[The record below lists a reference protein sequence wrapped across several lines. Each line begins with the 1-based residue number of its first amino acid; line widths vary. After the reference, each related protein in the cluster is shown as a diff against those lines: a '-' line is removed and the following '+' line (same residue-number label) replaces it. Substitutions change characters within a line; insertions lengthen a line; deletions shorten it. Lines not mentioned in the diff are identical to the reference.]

1 MKNIKIFIDDI
12 RDKPEKYDV
21 KFESG
26 EELLA
31 WIAANPDVN
40 IELLSLDHDLNEG
53 FMDGT
58 ELCRRLVEID
68 DLELTKIQFHSDNF
82 EGLKNMYSIIKS
94 AHKVGLIPGLRRINP
109 YKVNVINGVEGEMRF
124 FDMRNQ

>member
-1 MKNIKIFIDDI
+1 MKIFIDDL
-12 RDKPEKYDV
+12 RMKPERYDL

-26 EELLA
+26 EELLE
-31 WIAANPDVN
+31 WINENPDER

-58 ELCRRLVEID
+58 ELCRKLVEIEN
-68 DLELTKIQFHSDNF
+68 LHLIGIQFHSDNF

-94 AHKVGLIPGLRRINP
+94 AHKVSLLPELRRINP
-109 YKVNVINGVEGEMRF
+109 YKINVIDGIEGEMRF
-124 FDMRNQ
+124 FDMRKN